1 MATPSEKRYIDVPYQ
16 VGPGTH
22 PVEIHEALHAAARS
36 NDQPM
41 MRTALDAGAD
51 VNKKDQNGC
60 TALHHGVMGDE
71 TVRFLLDNA
80 ANPNI
85 RDASGGTP
93 LHRAARY
100 PFKGTTETL
109 LQGGADPNIADRSG
123 ATPIIEVGNAENVDL
138 LADYGANMNAR
149 NTKGE
154 TALHVEAQHR
164 RTAPEVMARL
174 AQRGVDV
181 NATNGRGET
190 ALHVVVEKG
199 KQEHLDVLL
208 AHDADVNAADLA
220 GRTPLHIAAQKK
232 NREAAFALMDKG
244 ANPNA
249 TDLAGRTPLSINP
262 TLINA
267 GVEMQKGSL
276 EQVADQ
282 AMQGPIEVAPRRQR
296 ARL

>member
-138 LADYGANMNAR
+138 LADYRLVKNAL
-149 NTKGE
+149 
-154 TALHVEAQHR
+154 ALTIATEPECVKNLRLGRAKITGDSLLESMKQH
-164 RTAPEVMARL
+164 
-174 AQRGVDV
+174 
-181 NATNGRGET
+181 
-190 ALHVVVEKG
+190 
-199 KQEHLDVLL
+199 
-208 AHDADVNAADLA
+208 
-220 GRTPLHIAAQKK
+220 I
-232 NREAAFALMDKG
+232 EAAM
-244 ANPNA
+244 
-249 TDLAGRTPLSINP
+249 T
-262 TLINA
+262 
-267 GVEMQKGSL
+267 
-276 EQVADQ
+276 
-282 AMQGPIEVAPRRQR
+282 
-296 ARL
+296 